1 MGLDNGILLKT
12 HNKIDMDDWEIMPD
26 YTTVEFDEFY
36 TKEYKDGYYY
46 EVCYWRKYWG
56 LRNDVMRD
64 LGFKDKGGGR
74 YEIENIDDLKTI
86 IEDIEYYFENPD
98 EWQCPVWTIDEAAG
112 NLAQTIINLSW
123 LCKYKEQNPSA
134 RIIFYDSY

>member
-12 HNKIDMDDWEIMPD
+12 HNKINLDDWEIVPE
-26 YTTVEFDEFY
+26 YTTIEFDEFL

-46 EVCYWRKYWG
+46 EICYWRKYWG
-56 LRNDVMRD
+56 LRNDIMHD
-64 LGFKDKGGGR
+64 LNFKDENGGH
-74 YEIENIDDLKTI
+74 YEIEKANDLKI
-86 IEDIEYYFENPD
+86 IIKDIEYYLENPN
-98 EWQCPVWTIDEAAG
+98 EWSCPVWTIDEASP

-123 LCKYKEQNPSA
+123 LYKYKEQNPSA